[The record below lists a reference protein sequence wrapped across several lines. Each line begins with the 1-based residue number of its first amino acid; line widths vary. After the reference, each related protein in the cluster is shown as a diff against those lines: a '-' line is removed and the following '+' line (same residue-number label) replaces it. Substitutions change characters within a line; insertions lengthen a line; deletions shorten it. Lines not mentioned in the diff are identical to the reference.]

1 MDINKL
7 LEKKRIIDEGKPSI
21 DKITLS
27 SYEKD
32 FGWQQ

>member
-7 LEKKRIIDEGKPSI
+7 LEKKQMVEEGKTSI

-32 FGWQQ
+32 F